1 MSELQHLTYLLFV
14 FRSHDN
20 LSKIVSEI
28 PKLPLALSHPLHKY
42 GVNMGREEKTFI
54 PYAILDFCMMSWQP
68 QKKEK
73 QNKTKEAKQSSF
85 GALTNQSSG
94 NWTMLF
100 LQKNLLSLVLKK
112 NKTKNIAADHD
123 KPTLSELNDAILTKE
138 FSIVGVKKKTL
149 PLIMRENQEY

>member
-20 LSKIVSEI
+20 LSKILSEI

-112 NKTKNIAADHD
+112 KQNKKHCCWSWQTNPQRIERCY
-123 KPTLSELNDAILTKE
+123 SYERI
-138 FSIVGVKKKTL
+138 F
-149 PLIMRENQEY
+149 YCWC